1 MKKTLYTLVILLA
14 ITVSSC
20 RENKSENLEVENTL
34 ETIDN
39 VEENL
44 DQTNQE
50 LMNTSKE
57 AEAALMALDS
67 LNN

>member
-1 MKKTLYTLVILLA
+1 MKKMLYTLVILLA

-44 DQTNQE
+44 DQTNEE

>member
-20 RENKSENLEVENTL
+20 RENKPENLEVETTL
-34 ETIDN
+34 QTIDN

-44 DQTNQE
+44 DQTNEE

-57 AEAALMALDS
+57 TEEALMALDS

>member
-1 MKKTLYTLVILLA
+1 MKKTFYTLVILLG

-20 RENKSENLEVENTL
+20 RENKPENLEVETTLNTI
-34 ETIDN
+34 EN

-44 DQTNQE
+44 NQTNE
-50 LMNTSKE
+50 DLMNTSKE
-57 AEAALMALDS
+57 AEEALTALDS

>member
-57 AEAALMALDS
+57 AEAALIALDS